1 MLTMSDLVYLT
12 CPSCHAK
19 FRMESNPET
28 LPFCSQ
34 RCRLADLRAWLVEER
49 SVPHVP
55 DPDDDELPE
64 DQISQD

>member
-1 MLTMSDLVYLT
+1 MPTMAEPVYIT
-12 CPSCHAK
+12 CPSCHVK
-19 FRMESNPET
+19 FRLEPQSEF
-28 LPFCSQ
+28 LPFCSE

-64 DQISQD
+64 EFPPQE